1 MKIFYRGYVIHRPI
15 PDFDSTIYG
24 CLPDSTIYGCL
35 PDRSELTLCTS
46 NREAMQWVDR
56 YIQVKENP
64 RPSIWAQLA
73 TL

>member
-15 PDFDSTIYG
+15 SDFDSTIYG
-24 CLPDSTIYGCL
+24 CLPDRT
-35 PDRSELTLCTS
+35 ELTVCTS